1 MKLVSFIPL
10 MVRMLGV
17 EEKTLRM
24 YLKYLRDAGMFS
36 TGARGV
42 NAPDITAL
50 DAARVI
56 VAVLASPSPSRAVK
70 DVEFFGALLPAYHE
84 CDWGPLEWFA
94 HQPDKTLL
102 EVVVDC
108 LEGEVPFEAVHCA
121 TLRLSDDGKAQIE
134 RENFKV
140 IYHERALSDA
150 THEAS
155 SAKEAIEIVRN
166 AETMK
171 RMRSTRFVRSAVFG
185 MEEILEIGP
194 DLLGC
199 EPR

>member
-56 VAVLASPSPSRAVK
+56 IAVLASPSPSRAVR

-84 CDWGPLEWFA
+84 CNWGPLELFA

-102 EVVVDC
+102 DVVVDC
-108 LEGEVPFEAVHCA
+108 LEHEVPYEVGGLANI
-121 TLRLSDDGKAQIE
+121 RISDDGNAQIE
-134 RENFKV
+134 NENFRV
-140 IYHERALSDA
+140 IYHDRAFSDA
-150 THEAS
+150 MHDAS
-155 SAKEAIEIVRN
+155 TVKEKVEIMQRS
-166 AETMK
+166 ETMD
-171 RMRSTRFVRSAVFG
+171 RIRDTRVVRSAVYPIEG
-185 MEEILEIGP
+185 IAEIGQE
-194 DLLGC
+194 LLGW
-199 EPR
+199 EAE